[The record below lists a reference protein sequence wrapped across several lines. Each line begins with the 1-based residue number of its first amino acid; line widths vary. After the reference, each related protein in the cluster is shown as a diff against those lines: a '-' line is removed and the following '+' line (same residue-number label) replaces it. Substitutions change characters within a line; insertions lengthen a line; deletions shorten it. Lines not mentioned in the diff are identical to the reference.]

1 MGFSS
6 RTMIPRATEGLDRSP
21 QPAHRYFRPIAR
33 DRTRPDAAAVGTPYR
48 RALVFLTLA
57 SVLVAAGACSAGA
70 PETPRVLATL
80 DIKPT
85 ASPSPTPKSAG
96 QLALEAFV
104 ERVAGGNLT
113 YHATFKGDLV
123 ASVSGLTVSGAVD
136 VAGQDYGTGLAYTF
150 ESGGRD
156 AVLIR
161 SVGASKWMS
170 VDGGRWAKVSG
181 RSARFSNSPFAG
193 IATVGDV
200 KLLSTEKVAGK
211 NHHHL
216 EFAGG
221 EIIAPE
227 QIPASNLSDERVE
240 RTRMEL
246 VVDDAGTPLSAT
258 WRLEGTGRV
267 SAQLQGLRFDLTMA
281 FSKVGA
287 RIIIKAP

>member
-1 MGFSS
+1 MNRSS
-6 RTMIPRATEGLDRSP
+6 RFL
-21 QPAHRYFRPIAR
+21 PALLTF
-33 DRTRPDAAAVGTPYR
+33 AV
-48 RALVFLTLA
+48 V
-57 SVLVAAGACSAGA
+57 VAAACSAAA
-70 PETPRVLATL
+70 PEAPRVLATL
-80 DIKPT
+80 EIKPT
-85 ASPSPTPKSAG
+85 ASPSPTPKAAG

-104 ERVAGGNLT
+104 KRVAAGNLT

-123 ASVSGLTVSGAVD
+123 ASVSGLTVAGAVD
-136 VAGQDYGTGLAYTF
+136 VAGSDYQTGLAYTF
-150 ESGGRD
+150 ESGGKD
-156 AVLIR
+156 AVVIR

-170 VDGGRWAKVSG
+170 VDGGRWAKVGG

-193 IATVGDV
+193 IATIGDV
-200 KLLSTEKVAGK
+200 KLLSTEKVGGK

-267 SAQLQGLRFDLTMA
+267 SAQLQGLRFDLSIV
-281 FSKVGA
+281 FSKVGS
-287 RIIIKAP
+287 RIVIKAP